1 MLRSIKADD
10 MKEKHMTQ
18 EKIMTPRPTDKQL
31 KELENIYEELK
42 DISEKFAITI
52 ENLTTIITLFENT
65 IEERKLITSLLNQ
78 ALEDK
83 TSDKISNQII
93 KK

>member
-1 MLRSIKADD
+1 
-10 MKEKHMTQ
+10 MTQ

-78 ALEDK
+78 TLEGK

>member
-1 MLRSIKADD
+1 MT
-10 MKEKHMTQ
+10 KEK
-18 EKIMTPRPTDKQL
+18 ILTPRPTDKQL
-31 KELENIYEELK
+31 KELEKIYEKLK

>member
-1 MLRSIKADD
+1 MT
-10 MKEKHMTQ
+10 KEK
-18 EKIMTPRPTDKQL
+18 ILTPSPTDKQL
-31 KELENIYEELK
+31 KELEKIYEELK